1 MVKLLLIILLGLL
14 LMAFGYS
21 MLRPDEPSIKVPGSQ
36 TTQLSSPSDALEGA
50 KNAVDQ
56 SQNVKDKLNQQAQE
70 QLNQ

>member
-21 MLRPDEPSIKVPGSQ
+21 MLKPDEAVKVPG
-36 TTQLSSPSDALEGA
+36 TDTKVSSPSDALEGA

-56 SQNVKDKLNQQAQE
+56 SQGVQDQLNQQAQD